1 MTREGLELK
10 PARKL
15 LVVFLAVTL
24 VPAGLAGWL
33 AWRLLEQ
40 DRVMARERLREIR
53 EHRADEV
60 VQALSRALAA
70 LEQNA
75 RHLPP
80 GSVTALDE
88 TLAYEPNARLLPEA
102 PISVFAGGEQL
113 EFRSGGLEEAIDFY
127 RNLTLSPQ
135 PAIRA
140 GAWLRLGR
148 TLKKAGKRDEA
159 LEAYRKLRDIQDAA
173 AGGAPAPLAGQ
184 WAICELRQGTDS
196 LRELRKEGEALRALL
211 DSGGFPL
218 TRDIYEAYAED
229 AARWSGKPKPVV
241 REALADAAASRPVGR
256 GSALFRGQLITWL
269 AAEGQTVLLTPQFTQ
284 QLLPEGPVR
293 VRLASHA
300 EGDET
305 LRRAEDSGLPWTL
318 AVALA
323 NPVEEQ
329 AEFALR
335 RQLLFALFGLV
346 AVLGAAGGYLAWRL
360 VRRELALAQMQTDI
374 IAAVSHEFRT
384 PLTSMRQVSA
394 ALSEGRV
401 LDKERRQAY
410 YLALARATER
420 LHRLVE
426 ALLDFGRMES
436 GATQYRMES
445 LNLAVVVA
453 GVAGNFGSEV
463 SEKGFALHTDMPS
476 GEIPVKGDA
485 EALRRALWN
494 LLDNAVKY
502 SGENRE
508 VWVRLSRNGTK
519 ASLSVMDRGLGIP
532 SEERREV
539 FRKFFRGAASRES
552 HIRGTGIG
560 LAMVDHIVRAH
571 RGSVTLDSK
580 PGEGS
585 TFVIHLPVEE

>member
-1 MTREGLELK
+1 
-10 PARKL
+10 

-40 DRVMARERLREIR
+40 DRVMASERLREIR

-75 RHLPP
+75 RRQPP
-80 GSVTALDE
+80 GSVTSLDE
-88 TLAYEPNARLLPEA
+88 TLAYMPNAGLLPEA
-102 PISVFAGGEQL
+102 PISVFAGGEQF
-113 EFRSGGLEEAIDFY
+113 EFRSGRLEEAIDFY
-127 RNLTLSPQ
+127 RNLTSSPQ
-135 PAIRA
+135 PAVRA

-148 TLKKAGKRDEA
+148 TLKKAGRRDEA
-159 LEAYRKLRDIQDAA
+159 LEAYRKLRGIQDAA

-184 WAICELRQGTDS
+184 WAICVLRQGTDS

-269 AAEGQTVLLTPQFTQ
+269 AADGQTVLLTPQFTQ
-284 QLLPEGPVR
+284 RLLPAGRVR
-293 VRLASHA
+293 VRFASHA
-300 EGDET
+300 EDGET

-329 AEFALR
+329 AEFAVR

-346 AVLGAAGGYLAWRL
+346 TLLGAAGGYLAWRL

-401 LDKERRQAY
+401 PDKERRQAY

-436 GATQYRMES
+436 GAARYRMES

-453 GVAGNFGSEV
+453 GVAGDFGSEV

-476 GEIPVKGDA
+476 GKIPVKGDA
-485 EALRRALWN
+485 EALSRALWN

-502 SGENRE
+502 SGESRE
-508 VWVRLSRNGTK
+508 VWVSLTRNGTE
-519 ASLSVMDRGLGIP
+519 ASLSVVDHGIGIP
-532 SEERREV
+532 GEEQREV

-571 RGSVTLDSK
+571 HGRVTLASK

-585 TFVIHLPVEE
+585 AFTIHLPVEEERDGENSCG